1 MLGERPLLLGEL
13 PEKPLEGVVAIHRNE
28 RFLFRHLTLL
38 EEVLH
43 EADEPR
49 VVLRDSRLR
58 RELDHV
64 VVPRVNDRAEASLE
78 VQEGVEAQDEDEMG
92 EVWSAP
98 AVPARELP
106 EGRVGG

>member
-13 PEKPLEGVVAIHRNE
+13 PEKPLEGVAAVHRDE
-28 RFLFRHLTLL
+28 RLLFRHLTLL

-43 EADEPR
+43 EAYEPR

-58 RELDHV
+58 PELDHV
-64 VVPRVNDRAEASLE
+64 VVPLVNDRAEASLE

-92 EVWSAP
+92 DVRSAP
-98 AVPARELP
+98 AVPVPDLP
-106 EGRVGG
+106 QRP